1 MHSVFLVPINIGP
14 GFWSRVPVVGPG
26 FYSLPNKSKNKLQGL
41 VFGLRLSV
49 IVNNT
54 KVLGCVA
61 VVKAI
66 ISHLNELL
74 CGKVM

>member
-1 MHSVFLVPINIGP
+1 MWNFGEKWPPQKVPQWKTPIYHASNE
-14 GFWSRVPVVGPG
+14 
-26 FYSLPNKSKNKLQGL
+26 LQGL

-74 CGKVM
+74 CGIVM